1 MVQGGHGQ
9 ECTPAT
15 QIFGVKVLS
24 TGPMSPREHTSPS
37 EADTLPGNAAEY
49 LETAD
54 LEHQPMVLDGER
66 LDPGVL

>member
-1 MVQGGHGQ
+1 M
-9 ECTPAT
+9 
-15 QIFGVKVLS
+15 L
-24 TGPMSPREHTSPS
+24 PRVHTSPS
-37 EADTLPGNAAEY
+37 EADTLPGNAAED